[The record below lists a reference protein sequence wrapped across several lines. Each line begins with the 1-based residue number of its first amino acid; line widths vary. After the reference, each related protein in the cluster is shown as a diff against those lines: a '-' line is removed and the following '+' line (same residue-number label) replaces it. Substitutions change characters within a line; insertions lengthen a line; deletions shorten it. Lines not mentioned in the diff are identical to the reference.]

1 MPSFTVRGLDLRG
14 VGPVVAVR
22 AGVGS
27 SLEAELAKAGNKI
40 PTPLPARALVDT
52 GAARTA
58 IRQGLAQELG
68 LSPVGVIRIRAAGS
82 APIACMEFFLR
93 LGLPSNLI
101 WEGEALE
108 LPLRGAEIDCLI
120 GRDPLARGVLLYDG
134 PRNQFTLTF

>member
-1 MPSFTVRGLDLRG
+1 MPSFTVRGLDLRE

-22 AGVGS
+22 VGVGS
-27 SLEAELAKAGNKI
+27 SLEAELTKAGSKT

-82 APIACMEFFLR
+82 TPIACMEFFIR
-93 LGLPSNLI
+93 LDLPGNVI
-101 WEGEALE
+101 WEGKALE
-108 LPLRGAEIDCLI
+108 LPLRGGGIDCLI
-120 GRDPLARGVLLYDG
+120 GRDLLARGVLLYDG
-134 PRNQFTLTF
+134 HRNQFTLTF